1 MTISL
6 VIKAFK
12 SRIFALKSTQGNKIA
27 ILAPKRMLQRIPIAP
42 AQLKTGN
49 TSEDLLKKCRQI
61 VYSLYR
67 TKDIIKKYDII
78 LN

>member
-1 MTISL
+1 
-6 VIKAFK
+6 
-12 SRIFALKSTQGNKIA
+12 
-27 ILAPKRMLQRIPIAP
+27 MLQRIPIAP

-49 TSEDLLKKCRQI
+49 TSEDLLQKCRQI